1 MTEHMDQLHKVAE
14 FLYEFEKINGADFDR
29 LMKGDM
35 SVFEEHRAKA
45 GGKTTPMNPV
55 EQPEQIA
62 SNDRQLPDDSSAE
75 TAADEAQ
82 DGADR
87 PEPAAEPAAKPEAN
101 FPSDQSQTDDG
112 QGPAQQ

>member
-1 MTEHMDQLHKVAE
+1 
-14 FLYEFEKINGADFDR
+14 
-29 LMKGDM
+29 
-35 SVFEEHRAKA
+35 
-45 GGKTTPMNPV
+45 MNPV

-62 SNDRQLPDDSSAE
+62 SNDHQLPSADGTPADDSSAE

-101 FPSDQSQTDDG
+101 FPSDQSQTDDE

>member
-1 MTEHMDQLHKVAE
+1 
-14 FLYEFEKINGADFDR
+14 
-29 LMKGDM
+29 MKGDL
-35 SVFEEHRAKA
+35 SVFEEHWAKA

-101 FPSDQSQTDDG
+101 FPSDQSQTDDE

>member
-1 MTEHMDQLHKVAE
+1 MYWYTIGQTLTQQEHAP
-14 FLYEFEKINGADFDR
+14 A
-29 LMKGDM
+29 
-35 SVFEEHRAKA
+35 
-45 GGKTTPMNPV
+45 
-55 EQPEQIA
+55 PEQIA

-101 FPSDQSQTDDG
+101 FPSDQSQTDDE

>member
-1 MTEHMDQLHKVAE
+1 
-14 FLYEFEKINGADFDR
+14 
-29 LMKGDM
+29 
-35 SVFEEHRAKA
+35 
-45 GGKTTPMNPV
+45 MNPV

-62 SNDRQLPDDSSAE
+62 SNDRQLPDDSGAE

-87 PEPAAEPAAKPEAN
+87 PEPAAKPEAN
-101 FPSDQSQTDDG
+101 FPSDQSQTDDE